1 MKKQINLLLFYICI
15 SLLLLPSCNK
25 KNSELPDL
33 ETETVTSTGQIIAD
47 HTVVDKYD
55 DIPQYYIDQVK
66 KMWLV
71 VAGESHSL
79 GYMSGLIDLEAI
91 NPVYDVNGTG
101 SGTPE
106 AYTTAHL
113 RISRSTWGDLNNPTG
128 WIYSYGEEDWFT
140 SAMAITRTKAG
151 IAYGQVNNLKMSA
164 FGFGWCYDGGE
175 TDMTPYLAAT
185 QEYIDFCATNAYNS
199 KVYFTTGPVDD
210 WNARPD
216 ETSYLK
222 SLAYK
227 SIRDYVAADRTR
239 ILFDFADILC
249 YDSGSETP
257 PNTQTWNGHT
267 FPIITT
273 NNLIPTEG
281 SHISNAGELRL
292 AKAMWWMLARIVG
305 WDGQ

>member
-1 MKKQINLLLFYICI
+1 
-15 SLLLLPSCNK
+15 
-25 KNSELPDL
+25 
-33 ETETVTSTGQIIAD
+33 
-47 HTVVDKYD
+47 
-55 DIPQYYIDQVK
+55 
-66 KMWLV
+66 
-71 VAGESHSL
+71 
-79 GYMSGLIDLEAI
+79 
-91 NPVYDVNGTG
+91 
-101 SGTPE
+101 
-106 AYTTAHL
+106 
-113 RISRSTWGDLNNPTG
+113 
-128 WIYSYGEEDWFT
+128 
-140 SAMAITRTKAG
+140 
-151 IAYGQVNNLKMSA
+151 MSA

-185 QEYIDFCATNAYNS
+185 QEYIDLCATNAYNT

-227 SIRDYVAADRTR
+227 SIRDYVAADGTR

-249 YDSGSETP
+249 YDSGSEIP

-292 AKAMWWMLARIVG
+292 AKAMWWMLARIAG
-305 WDGQ
+305 WDGNTIPTGINVLKKDRSSSAMIETTKDEIRIKLDNSNIAATVRLYNLCGSLMEVKKADGDLCIFNTSHLKPGIYLVNISNLKFHETQKIIIL